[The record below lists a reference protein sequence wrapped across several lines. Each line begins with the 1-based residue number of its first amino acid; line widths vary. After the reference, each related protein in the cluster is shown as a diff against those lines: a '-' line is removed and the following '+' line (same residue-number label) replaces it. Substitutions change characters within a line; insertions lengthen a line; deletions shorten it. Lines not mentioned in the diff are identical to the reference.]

1 MRKATILL
9 ACSAIACMAIVAG
22 CSKGTF
28 GYGGKAIQFTTASG
42 EVPSTKTVYGKVPE
56 GSTKQAINWVK
67 GDVVTIASPQAPVQN
82 DNSENPAHIAN
93 YVVSTVKTED
103 VPSRASVVNEGDNGL
118 MWSDDETIKS
128 YDFFAVY
135 PKVGNSISLT
145 PAGAVGATIPASQ
158 PLNGTADNKE
168 VTTTTGEGEAAVT
181 TKIIYK
187 EYKPD
192 MNFAFMTAATK
203 GVAPTEKPASVKL
216 EFNPAFTAFEF
227 NVSSA
232 DEDPIELTGFEILS
246 PNDGKTLNRND
257 KLAGAFTMTAGDLS
271 TVAVAGDA
279 TQSITVDMSGASQ
292 TVDGDTGLTFTVFA
306 LPVKNK
312 EALRIRFT
320 SKEGENDSKTS
331 WLDLKY
337 SDDPEKAG
345 TNAGKPLQFEAGHKY
360 RINMLKLPSSQWKIS
375 ILPVFDEWVDA
386 KEEVIIY
393 I

>member
-28 GYGGKAIQFTTASG
+28 GYGGKAIQFITASG
-42 EVPSTKTVYGKVPE
+42 EVPSTKTVYGEVPE

-93 YVVSTVKTED
+93 YVVSTVKIEG

-158 PLNGTADNKE
+158 PLNGTATDKP
-168 VTTTTGEGEAAVT
+168 VTTGEGESAVT
-181 TKIIYK
+181 ITYK

-192 MNFAFMTAATK
+192 MNFAFMTAATT
-203 GVAPTEKPASVKL
+203 GVTPTDDAASVPL
-216 EFNPAFTAFEF
+216 TFNPAFTAFEF

-292 TVDGDTGLTFTVFA
+292 TVTGETGLTFTVFA
-306 LPVKNK
+306 LPVKNTD
-312 EALRIRFT
+312 ALRIRFT
-320 SKEGENDSKTS
+320 SKEGDNDSKTS

-337 SDDPEKAG
+337 SDDAEKAG